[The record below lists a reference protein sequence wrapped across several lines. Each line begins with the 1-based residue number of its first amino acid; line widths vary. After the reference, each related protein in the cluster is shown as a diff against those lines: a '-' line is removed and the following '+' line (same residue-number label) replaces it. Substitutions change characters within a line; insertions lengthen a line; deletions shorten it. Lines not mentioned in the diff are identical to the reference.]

1 MTAPGAPNPARPPVL
16 PHQPPPGGAGG
27 AAASNRPGT
36 NATLLALGG
45 CLAVLVVVSF
55 LYLGGRIQRLEDR
68 IAASPG
74 PQPVFPV
81 QPPPTTI
88 APRIDLPPPDADVA
102 RREIVGAFTALFGES
117 TPEQRQLLLT
127 TPSDLPNRL
136 QALAGGPCAGTVPVV
151 TEIRFLDDDRAEV
164 RFRFEGAALPEVANG
179 YSFDGFVA
187 RVDGRWLIDPMAP
200 LQALDLGS
208 SASVCGP

>member
-1 MTAPGAPNPARPPVL
+1 MTAPSAPHAARPPE
-16 PHQPPPGGAGG
+16 PPNRPSGGAGG
-27 AAASNRPGT
+27 ATASNRPGT
-36 NATLLALGG
+36 SVTLLVLGG
-45 CLAVLVVVSF
+45 CLAVGVVVS
-55 LYLGGRIQRLEDR
+55 LLHLGGRIQRLEDQVV
-68 IAASPG
+68 AWSG
-74 PQPVFPV
+74 PQPMYPV
-81 QPPPTTI
+81 QPPTTI

-102 RREIVGAFTALFGES
+102 RREIVGAFAALFGES

-164 RFRFEGAALPEVANG
+164 RFRFEGAALPEVASG
-179 YSFDGFVA
+179 YTFDGFVA
-187 RVDGRWLIDPMAP
+187 RIDGRWLIDPMAP

-208 SASVCGP
+208 SASVCGA